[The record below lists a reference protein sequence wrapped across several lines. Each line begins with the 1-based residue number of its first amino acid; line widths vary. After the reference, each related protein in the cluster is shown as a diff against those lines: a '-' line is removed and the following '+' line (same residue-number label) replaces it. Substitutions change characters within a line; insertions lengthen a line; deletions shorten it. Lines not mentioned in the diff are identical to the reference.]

1 AEAADDPGAESRG
14 GALRQ
19 RRGVEDLPPAAH
31 RADERAGRGAD
42 PRSEGCRLLDARIGV
57 KTALV
62 TGAARGIGRASA
74 EALRKAGCKVIGL
87 DREQCDVVYDLS
99 DIAGIGLMVQKLGE
113 IDILVNN
120 AGVQTAVTIDRYT
133 DEARRRILT
142 VNLEAPVELIRAVS
156 KQMVA
161 RGAGRVV
168 NLASVAAYTAHT
180 DLWYGVTKA
189 GVVSFTRSFAALLG
203 PQGIQVN
210 AVAPGPIDTPL
221 LDKAQPERAQEL
233 MTKVYTRRKGQPEEV
248 AEAIRWLALDAP
260 EIINGAVLDI
270 TDGCFL
276 R

>member
-1 AEAADDPGAESRG
+1 
-14 GALRQ
+14 
-19 RRGVEDLPPAAH
+19 LP
-31 RADERAGRGAD
+31 R
-42 PRSEGCRLLDARIGV
+42 
-57 KTALV
+57 TALV
-62 TGAARGIGRASA
+62 TGAARGIGRAAA
-74 EALRKAGCKVIGL
+74 EALRKAGCKVVGL
-87 DREQCDVVYDLS
+87 DRDACDVVYDLT
-99 DIAGIGLMVQKLGE
+99 DIAGIAKLVQSLGE

-120 AGVQTAVTIDRYT
+120 AGVQNAVAIDRYS
-133 DEARRRILT
+133 DEARRRILA

-156 KQMVA
+156 KQMVS
-161 RGAGRVV
+161 RKSGRIV

-221 LDKAQPERAQEL
+221 LDKAQPERVQEL

-248 AEAIRWLALDAP
+248 GEAIRWLALDAP
-260 EIINGAVLDI
+260 PIINGAVLDI